1 MNDILHKVQQALKFE
16 EQQEKKVSDKHE
28 VNN

>member
-1 MNDILHKVQQALKFE
+1 MNDIPYKVQQALKFE
-16 EQQEKKVSDKHE
+16 EQQEKKASDKHE